1 MLTKKNRVWAIVAL
15 LTGVIGF
22 SSCLKNNNDVTPQ
35 RPMARIVIHNASL
48 SALTVPSFLF
58 DNGQIVANDTIAF
71 NFLATFQVYGGTHK
85 FDLKKKAGDSTIA
98 STGNVPLD
106 STAYYT
112 YLTWGTNPAL
122 SAFIKTDVSNFN
134 QSKIGLRFMNLSPN
148 AGPVDF
154 YIGNEK
160 LDSNRTTFS
169 QSQIGNASVFTLFT
183 NFSINNQI
191 TVTEANDKTK
201 VIANVTL
208 PLIPN
213 RGVTGL
219 VPGAFYTV
227 YLAGMRNGT
236 GASKAIVNAYYNVG
250 VNY

>member
-35 RPMARIVIHNASL
+35 RPMAKIVIHNASL

-58 DNGQIVANDTIAF
+58 DNDQIVANDTITF
-71 NFLATFQVYGGTHK
+71 NFIASYSVYGGPHK
-85 FDLKKKAGDSTIA
+85 FDLRKKAGDSTIA
-98 STGNVPLD
+98 TTGNVALD

-134 QSKIGLRFMNLSPN
+134 QSKIGLRFLNLSPD

-160 LDSNRTTFS
+160 VDSNRVTFS
-169 QSQIGNASVFTLFT
+169 QSQLGNASSFTLFG

-191 TVTEANDKTK
+191 TVKQAGTPT
-201 VIANVTL
+201 VIANITL

-213 RGVTGL
+213 RGVTSL

-227 YLAGMRNGT
+227 YLAGLRNGT
-236 GASKAIVNAYYNVG
+236 GASKAVVNAYYNVG
-250 VNY
+250 VSY